1 MYSAPI
7 KDIRFV
13 FQHLINRAALQE
25 KTGHDAL
32 SEELA
37 DAIFDEA
44 AKFAADIIAPTNRDG
59 DTKGAKH
66 QDDGSVITPPGFR
79 EAYAAMGEQGW
90 TAMDA
95 SEEYGGQNMPMAVS
109 SFVHEMWQSA
119 NMAFALCHLLTQG
132 QIYALEK
139 YASSEQK
146 AHYIPAMAEGRWT
159 GTMNLTEP
167 QAGSDLAAIRSMAI
181 PEGDHYRITGQKIY
195 ITYGEHDMA
204 ENIIHLL
211 LARTP
216 NAPAGSK
223 GISVFIVPKYLIN
236 ADGSLGQANDITCV
250 SIEKKLGIKGSPTAV
265 LQYGDHGGA
274 IGYLVG
280 KEHQGLEIMFA
291 MMNHARFTVGMQGL
305 AISERAYQQAVS
317 YAMDRRQGTPI
328 GGEEGDTIIGH
339 PDVLRLLASMRADIM
354 AMRGLVGIGAAA
366 MDMAAHDN
374 SSEIQSRL
382 GLLVPIIKGWLTEQ
396 SQQVTSSA
404 VQVHGGMGFIEETG
418 VAQHY
423 RDARILPIYEGTTA
437 IQANDLVFRKTIR
450 DGGAAITS
458 LLDDIHND
466 MMAIRGADADHPSG
480 TTQALASRMMAAV
493 ETTRKVVD
501 HLLASA
507 NSPRRG
513 AANGHHYLML
523 LGVLTGGWQMV
534 RGAAIS
540 DDMIKNEG
548 VDKPFLETRKAM
560 ARLFITQRLPQIDAL
575 AETIITGD
583 EAVLEIASDWLAD
596 H

>member
-1 MYSAPI
+1 MYNAPI

-13 FQHLINRAALQE
+13 FQHLVNRAKLQDI
-25 KTGHDAL
+25 TGHDAL

-59 DTKGAKH
+59 DTKGAKR

-95 SEEYGGQNMPMAVS
+95 SEEYGGQNMPMTVS

-146 AHYIPAMAEGRWT
+146 ANFIPAMAEGRWT

-195 ITYGEHDMA
+195 ITYGEHNMA
-204 ENIIHLL
+204 ENIVHLL

-236 ADGSLGQANDITCV
+236 ADGSLGEANDITCV

-265 LQYGDHGGA
+265 LQYGDNGGA

-317 YAMDRRQGTPI
+317 YAMDRRQGTPL

-366 MDMAAHDN
+366 MDMAAHDD
-374 SSEIQSRL
+374 SPEIQNRL
-382 GLLVPIIKGWLTEQ
+382 GLLVPIIKGWLTEH
-396 SQQVTSSA
+396 SQNVTSAA
-404 VQVHGGMGFIEETG
+404 VQIHGGMGFIEETG

-450 DGGAAITS
+450 DSGGAVTD
-458 LLDDIHND
+458 LLNEINQD
-466 MMAIRGADADHPSG
+466 MMSIRDDDTDPALGSIQ
-480 TTQALASRMMAAV
+480 TLASRMMTAV

-534 RGAAIS
+534 RGAAIAQ
-540 DDMIKNEG
+540 DVIKAEG
-548 VDKPFLETRKAM
+548 SDKPFLEARKAM

-575 AETIITGD
+575 AETIMTGD
-583 EAVLEIASDWLAD
+583 EAVLEISSDWLTD

>member
-1 MYSAPI
+1 MYNAPI

-13 FQHLINRAALQE
+13 FQHLVNRAKLQDI
-25 KTGHDAL
+25 TGHDAL

-59 DTKGAKH
+59 DTKGAKR

-95 SEEYGGQNMPMAVS
+95 SEEYGGQNMPMTVS

-146 AHYIPAMAEGRWT
+146 ANFIPAMAEGRWT

-204 ENIIHLL
+204 ENIVHLL

-236 ADGSLGQANDITCV
+236 ADGSLGEANDITCV

-265 LQYGDHGGA
+265 LQYGDNGGA

-317 YAMDRRQGTPI
+317 YAMDRRQGTPL

-366 MDMAAHDN
+366 MDMAAHDD
-374 SSEIQSRL
+374 SPEIQNRL

-396 SQQVTSSA
+396 SQNVTSAA
-404 VQVHGGMGFIEETG
+404 VQIHGGMGFIEETG

-450 DGGAAITS
+450 DGGGAVTD
-458 LLDDIHND
+458 LLNEINQD
-466 MMAIRGADADHPSG
+466 MMSIRDDDTDPALGSIQ
-480 TTQALASRMMAAV
+480 TLASRMMTAV

-534 RGAAIS
+534 RGAAIAQ
-540 DDMIKNEG
+540 DVIKAEG
-548 VDKPFLETRKAM
+548 SDKPFLEARKAM

-575 AETIITGD
+575 AETIMTGD
-583 EAVLEIASDWLAD
+583 EAVLEISSDWLTD

>member
-1 MYSAPI
+1 MYNAPI

-13 FQHLINRAALQE
+13 FQHLVNRAKLQDI
-25 KTGHDAL
+25 TGHDAL

-59 DTKGAKH
+59 DTKGAKR

-95 SEEYGGQNMPMAVS
+95 SEEYGGQNMPMTVS

-146 AHYIPAMAEGRWT
+146 ANFIPAMAEGRWT

-181 PEGDHYRITGQKIY
+181 PEGNHYRITGQKIY

-204 ENIIHLL
+204 ENIVHLL

-236 ADGSLGQANDITCV
+236 VDGSLGEANDITCV

-265 LQYGDHGGA
+265 LQYGDNGGA

-317 YAMDRRQGTPI
+317 YAMDRRQGTPL

-366 MDMAAHDN
+366 MDMAAHDD
-374 SSEIQSRL
+374 SPEIQNRL
-382 GLLVPIIKGWLTEQ
+382 GLLVPIIKGWLTEH
-396 SQQVTSSA
+396 SQNVTSAA
-404 VQVHGGMGFIEETG
+404 VQIHGGMGFIEETG

-450 DGGAAITS
+450 DGGGAVTD
-458 LLDDIHND
+458 LLNEINQD
-466 MMAIRGADADHPSG
+466 MMSIRDDDTDPALGSIQ
-480 TTQALASRMMAAV
+480 TLASRMMTAV

-534 RGAAIS
+534 RGAAIAQ
-540 DDMIKNEG
+540 DVIKAEG
-548 VDKPFLETRKAM
+548 SDKPFLEARKAM

-575 AETIITGD
+575 AETIMTGD
-583 EAVLEIASDWLAD
+583 EAVLEISSDWLTD

>member
-1 MYSAPI
+1 MYNAPI

-13 FQHLINRAALQE
+13 FQHLVNRAKLQDI
-25 KTGHDAL
+25 TGHDAL

-59 DTKGAKH
+59 DTKGAKR

-95 SEEYGGQNMPMAVS
+95 SEEYGGQNMPMTVS

-146 AHYIPAMAEGRWT
+146 ANFIPAMAEGRWT

-204 ENIIHLL
+204 ENIVHLL

-236 ADGSLGQANDITCV
+236 ADGSLGEANDITCV

-265 LQYGDHGGA
+265 LQYGDNGGA

-317 YAMDRRQGTPI
+317 YAMDRRQGTPL

-366 MDMAAHDN
+366 MDMAAHDD
-374 SSEIQSRL
+374 SPEIQNRL
-382 GLLVPIIKGWLTEQ
+382 GLLVPIIKGWLTEH
-396 SQQVTSSA
+396 SQNVTSAA
-404 VQVHGGMGFIEETG
+404 VQIHGGMGFIEETG

-450 DGGAAITS
+450 DGGGAVID
-458 LLDDIHND
+458 LLNEINQD
-466 MMAIRGADADHPSG
+466 MMSIRDDDTDPALGSIQ
-480 TTQALASRMMAAV
+480 TLASRMMTAV

-534 RGAAIS
+534 RGAAIAQ
-540 DDMIKNEG
+540 DVIKAEG
-548 VDKPFLETRKAM
+548 SDKPFLEARKAM

-575 AETIITGD
+575 AETIMTGD
-583 EAVLEIASDWLAD
+583 EAVLEISSDWLTD

>member
-1 MYSAPI
+1 MYNAPI

-13 FQHLINRAALQE
+13 FQHLVNRAKLQDI
-25 KTGHDAL
+25 TGHDAL

-59 DTKGAKH
+59 DTKGAKR

-95 SEEYGGQNMPMAVS
+95 SEEYGGQNMPMTVS

-146 AHYIPAMAEGRWT
+146 ANFIPAMAEGRWT

-181 PEGDHYRITGQKIY
+181 PEGNHYRITGQKIY

-204 ENIIHLL
+204 ENIVHLL

-236 ADGSLGQANDITCV
+236 ADGSLGEANDITCV

-265 LQYGDHGGA
+265 LQYGDNGGA

-317 YAMDRRQGTPI
+317 YAMDRRQGTPL

-366 MDMAAHDN
+366 MDMAAHDD
-374 SSEIQSRL
+374 SPEIQNRL

-396 SQQVTSSA
+396 SQNVTSAA
-404 VQVHGGMGFIEETG
+404 VQIHGGMGFIEETG

-450 DGGAAITS
+450 DGGGAVTD
-458 LLDDIHND
+458 LLNEINQD
-466 MMAIRGADADHPSG
+466 MMSIRDDDTDPALGSIQ
-480 TTQALASRMMAAV
+480 TLASRMMTAV

-534 RGAAIS
+534 RGAAIAQ
-540 DDMIKNEG
+540 DVIKAEG
-548 VDKPFLETRKAM
+548 SDKPFLEARKAM

-575 AETIITGD
+575 AETIMTGD
-583 EAVLEIASDWLAD
+583 EAVLEISSDWLTD

>member
-1 MYSAPI
+1 MYNAPI

-13 FQHLINRAALQE
+13 FQHLVNRAKLQDI
-25 KTGHDAL
+25 TGHDAL

-59 DTKGAKH
+59 DTKGAKR

-95 SEEYGGQNMPMAVS
+95 SEEYGGQNMPMTVS

-146 AHYIPAMAEGRWT
+146 ANFIPAMAEGRWT

-204 ENIIHLL
+204 ENIVHLL

-236 ADGSLGQANDITCV
+236 ADGSLGEANDITCV

-265 LQYGDHGGA
+265 LQYGDNGGA

-317 YAMDRRQGTPI
+317 YAVDRRQGTPL

-366 MDMAAHDN
+366 MDMAAHDD
-374 SSEIQSRL
+374 SPEIQNRL
-382 GLLVPIIKGWLTEQ
+382 GLLVPIIKGWLTEH
-396 SQQVTSSA
+396 SQNVTSAA
-404 VQVHGGMGFIEETG
+404 VQIHGGMGFIEETG

-450 DGGAAITS
+450 DGGGAVTD
-458 LLDDIHND
+458 LLNEINQD
-466 MMAIRGADADHPSG
+466 MMSIRDDDTDPALGSIQ
-480 TTQALASRMMAAV
+480 TLASRMMTAV

-534 RGAAIS
+534 RGAAIAQ
-540 DDMIKNEG
+540 DVIKAEG
-548 VDKPFLETRKAM
+548 SDKPFLEARKAM

-575 AETIITGD
+575 AETIMTGD
-583 EAVLEIASDWLAD
+583 EAVLEISSDCLTD

>member
-1 MYSAPI
+1 MYNAPI

-13 FQHLINRAALQE
+13 FQHLVNRAKLQDI
-25 KTGHDAL
+25 TGHDAL

-59 DTKGAKH
+59 DTKGAKR

-95 SEEYGGQNMPMAVS
+95 SEEYGGQNMPMTVS

-146 AHYIPAMAEGRWT
+146 ANFIPAMAEGRWT

-204 ENIIHLL
+204 ENIVHLL

-236 ADGSLGQANDITCV
+236 ADGSLGEANDITCV

-265 LQYGDHGGA
+265 LQYGDNGGA

-305 AISERAYQQAVS
+305 AISERAYQQAVC
-317 YAMDRRQGTPI
+317 YAMDRRQGTPL

-366 MDMAAHDN
+366 MDMAAHDD
-374 SSEIQSRL
+374 SPEIQNRL
-382 GLLVPIIKGWLTEQ
+382 GLLVPIIKGWLTEH
-396 SQQVTSSA
+396 SQNVTSAA
-404 VQVHGGMGFIEETG
+404 VQIHGGMGFIEETG

-450 DGGAAITS
+450 DGGGAVTD
-458 LLDDIHND
+458 LLNEINQD
-466 MMAIRGADADHPSG
+466 MMSIRDDDTDPALGSIQ
-480 TTQALASRMMAAV
+480 TLASRMMTAV

-534 RGAAIS
+534 RGAAIAQ
-540 DDMIKNEG
+540 DVIKAEG
-548 VDKPFLETRKAM
+548 SDKPFLEARKAM

-575 AETIITGD
+575 AETIMTGD
-583 EAVLEIASDWLAD
+583 EAVLEISSDWLTD

>member
-1 MYSAPI
+1 MYNAPI

-13 FQHLINRAALQE
+13 FQHLVNRAKLQDI
-25 KTGHDAL
+25 TGHDAL

-59 DTKGAKH
+59 DTKGAKR

-95 SEEYGGQNMPMAVS
+95 SEEYGGQNMPMTVS

-146 AHYIPAMAEGRWT
+146 ANFIPAMAEGRWT

-181 PEGDHYRITGQKIY
+181 PEGNHYRITGQKIY

-204 ENIIHLL
+204 ENIVHLL

-236 ADGSLGQANDITCV
+236 ADGSLGEANDITCV

-265 LQYGDHGGA
+265 LQYGDNGGA

-317 YAMDRRQGTPI
+317 YAVDRRQGTPL

-366 MDMAAHDN
+366 MDMAAHDD
-374 SSEIQSRL
+374 SPEIQNRL
-382 GLLVPIIKGWLTEQ
+382 GLLVPIIKGWLTEH
-396 SQQVTSSA
+396 SQNVTSAA
-404 VQVHGGMGFIEETG
+404 VQIHGGMGFIEETG

-450 DGGAAITS
+450 DGGGAVTD
-458 LLDDIHND
+458 LLNEINQD
-466 MMAIRGADADHPSG
+466 MMSIRDDDTDPALGSIQ
-480 TTQALASRMMAAV
+480 TLASRMMTAV

-507 NSPRRG
+507 NSPRRA

-534 RGAAIS
+534 RGAAIAQ
-540 DDMIKNEG
+540 DVIKAEG
-548 VDKPFLETRKAM
+548 SDKPFLEARKAM

-575 AETIITGD
+575 AETIMTGD
-583 EAVLEIASDWLAD
+583 EAVLEISSDWLTD

>member
-1 MYSAPI
+1 MYNAPI

-13 FQHLINRAALQE
+13 FQHLVNRAKLQDI
-25 KTGHDAL
+25 TGHDAL

-59 DTKGAKH
+59 DTKGAKR

-95 SEEYGGQNMPMAVS
+95 SEEYGGQNMPMTVS

-146 AHYIPAMAEGRWT
+146 ANFIPAMAEGRWT

-204 ENIIHLL
+204 ENIVHLL

-236 ADGSLGQANDITCV
+236 ADGSLGEANDITCV

-265 LQYGDHGGA
+265 LQYGDNGGA

-317 YAMDRRQGTPI
+317 YAVDRRQGTPL

-366 MDMAAHDN
+366 MDMAAHDD
-374 SSEIQSRL
+374 SPEIQNRL
-382 GLLVPIIKGWLTEQ
+382 GLLVPIIKGWLTEH
-396 SQQVTSSA
+396 SQNVTSAA
-404 VQVHGGMGFIEETG
+404 VQIHGGMGFIEETG

-450 DGGAAITS
+450 DGGGAVTD
-458 LLDDIHND
+458 LLNEINQD
-466 MMAIRGADADHPSG
+466 MMSIRDDDTDPALGSIQ
-480 TTQALASRMMAAV
+480 TLASRMMTAV

-534 RGAAIS
+534 RGAAIAQ
-540 DDMIKNEG
+540 DVIKAEG
-548 VDKPFLETRKAM
+548 SDKPFLEARKAM

-575 AETIITGD
+575 AETIMTGD
-583 EAVLEIASDWLAD
+583 EAVLEISSDWLTD

>member
-1 MYSAPI
+1 MYNAPI

-13 FQHLINRAALQE
+13 FQHLVNRAKLQDI
-25 KTGHDAL
+25 TGHDAL

-59 DTKGAKH
+59 DTKGAKR

-95 SEEYGGQNMPMAVS
+95 SEEYGGQNMPMTVS

-146 AHYIPAMAEGRWT
+146 ANFIPAMAEGRWT

-204 ENIIHLL
+204 ENIVHLL

-236 ADGSLGQANDITCV
+236 ADGSLGEANDITCV

-265 LQYGDHGGA
+265 LQYGDNGGA

-366 MDMAAHDN
+366 MDMAAHDD
-374 SSEIQSRL
+374 SPEIQNRL
-382 GLLVPIIKGWLTEQ
+382 GLLVPIIKGWLTEH
-396 SQQVTSSA
+396 SQNVTSAA
-404 VQVHGGMGFIEETG
+404 VQIHGGMGFIEETG

-450 DGGAAITS
+450 DGGGAVTD
-458 LLDDIHND
+458 LLNEINQD
-466 MMAIRGADADHPSG
+466 MMSIRDDDTDPALGSIQ
-480 TTQALASRMMAAV
+480 TLASRMMTAV

-534 RGAAIS
+534 RGAAIAQ
-540 DDMIKNEG
+540 DVIKAEG
-548 VDKPFLETRKAM
+548 SDKPFLEARKAM

-575 AETIITGD
+575 AETIMTGD
-583 EAVLEIASDWLAD
+583 EAVLEISSDWLTD

>member
-1 MYSAPI
+1 MYNAPI

-13 FQHLINRAALQE
+13 FQHLVNRAKLQDI
-25 KTGHDAL
+25 TGHDAL

-59 DTKGAKH
+59 DTKGAKR

-95 SEEYGGQNMPMAVS
+95 SEEYGGQNMPMTVS

-146 AHYIPAMAEGRWT
+146 ANFIPAMAEGRWT

-181 PEGDHYRITGQKIY
+181 PEGNHYRITGQKIY

-204 ENIIHLL
+204 ENIVHLL

-236 ADGSLGQANDITCV
+236 ADGSLGEANDITCV

-265 LQYGDHGGA
+265 LQYGDNGGA

-317 YAMDRRQGTPI
+317 YAVDRRQGTPL

-366 MDMAAHDN
+366 MDMAAHDD
-374 SSEIQSRL
+374 SPEIQNRL
-382 GLLVPIIKGWLTEQ
+382 GLLVPIIKGWLTEH
-396 SQQVTSSA
+396 SQNVTSAA
-404 VQVHGGMGFIEETG
+404 VQIHGGMGFIEETG

-450 DGGAAITS
+450 DGGGAVTD
-458 LLDDIHND
+458 LLNEINQD
-466 MMAIRGADADHPSG
+466 MMSIRDDDTDPALGSIQ
-480 TTQALASRMMAAV
+480 TLASRMMTAV

-534 RGAAIS
+534 RGAAIAQ
-540 DDMIKNEG
+540 DVIKAEG
-548 VDKPFLETRKAM
+548 SDKPFLEARKAM

-575 AETIITGD
+575 AETIMTGD
-583 EAVLEIASDWLAD
+583 EAVLEISSDWLTD

>member
-13 FQHLINRAALQE
+13 FQHLINRAELQE

-374 SSEIQSRL
+374 SPEIQSRL

-450 DGGAAITS
+450 DGGAAVTS

-575 AETIITGD
+575 AETIFTGD
-583 EAVLEIASDWLAD
+583 EVVLEIASDWLAD

>member
-1 MYSAPI
+1 MYNAPI

-13 FQHLINRAALQE
+13 FQHLVNRAKLQDI
-25 KTGHDAL
+25 TGHDAL

-59 DTKGAKH
+59 DTKGAKR

-95 SEEYGGQNMPMAVS
+95 SEEYGGQNMPMTVS

-146 AHYIPAMAEGRWT
+146 ANFIPAMAEGRWT

-181 PEGDHYRITGQKIY
+181 PEGNHYRITGQKIY

-204 ENIIHLL
+204 ENIVHLL

-236 ADGSLGQANDITCV
+236 ADGSLGEANDITCV

-265 LQYGDHGGA
+265 LQYGDNGGA

-317 YAMDRRQGTPI
+317 YAVDRRQGTPL

-366 MDMAAHDN
+366 MDMAAHDD
-374 SSEIQSRL
+374 SPEIQNRL
-382 GLLVPIIKGWLTEQ
+382 GLLVPIIKGWLTEH
-396 SQQVTSSA
+396 SQNVTSAA
-404 VQVHGGMGFIEETG
+404 VQIHGGMGFIEETG

-450 DGGAAITS
+450 DGGGAVTD
-458 LLDDIHND
+458 LLNEINQD
-466 MMAIRGADADHPSG
+466 MMSIRDDDTDPALGSIQ
-480 TTQALASRMMAAV
+480 TLASRMMTAV

-513 AANGHHYLML
+513 AANGHHYLVL

-534 RGAAIS
+534 RGAAIAQ
-540 DDMIKNEG
+540 DVIKAEG
-548 VDKPFLETRKAM
+548 SDKPFLEARKAM

-575 AETIITGD
+575 AETIMTGD
-583 EAVLEIASDWLAD
+583 EAVLEISSDWLTD

>member
-1 MYSAPI
+1 MYNAPI

-13 FQHLINRAALQE
+13 FQHLVNRAKLQDI
-25 KTGHDAL
+25 TGHDAL

-59 DTKGAKH
+59 DTKGAKR

-95 SEEYGGQNMPMAVS
+95 SEEYGGQNMPMTVS

-146 AHYIPAMAEGRWT
+146 ANFIPAMAEGRWT

-181 PEGDHYRITGQKIY
+181 PEGNHYRITGQKIY

-204 ENIIHLL
+204 ENIVHLL

-236 ADGSLGQANDITCV
+236 ADGSLGEANDITCV

-265 LQYGDHGGA
+265 LQYGDNGGA

-317 YAMDRRQGTPI
+317 YAMDRRQGTPL

-366 MDMAAHDN
+366 MDMAAHDD
-374 SSEIQSRL
+374 SPEIQNRL
-382 GLLVPIIKGWLTEQ
+382 GLLVPIIKGWLTEH
-396 SQQVTSSA
+396 SQNVTSAA
-404 VQVHGGMGFIEETG
+404 VQIHGGMGFIEETG

-450 DGGAAITS
+450 DGGGAVTD
-458 LLDDIHND
+458 LLNEINQD
-466 MMAIRGADADHPSG
+466 MMSIRDDDTDPALGSIQ
-480 TTQALASRMMAAV
+480 TLASRMMTAV

-534 RGAAIS
+534 RGAAIAQ
-540 DDMIKNEG
+540 DVIKAEG
-548 VDKPFLETRKAM
+548 SDKPFLEARKAM

-575 AETIITGD
+575 AETIMTGD
-583 EAVLEIASDWLAD
+583 EAVLEISSDWLTD

>member
-1 MYSAPI
+1 MYNAPI

-13 FQHLINRAALQE
+13 FQHLVNRAKLQDI
-25 KTGHDAL
+25 TGHDAL

-59 DTKGAKH
+59 DTKGAKR

-95 SEEYGGQNMPMAVS
+95 SEEYGGQNMPMTVS

-146 AHYIPAMAEGRWT
+146 ANFIPAMAEGRWT

-204 ENIIHLL
+204 ENIVHLL

-236 ADGSLGQANDITCV
+236 ADGSLGEANDITCV

-265 LQYGDHGGA
+265 LQYGDNGGA

-317 YAMDRRQGTPI
+317 YAMDRRQGTPL

-366 MDMAAHDN
+366 MDMASHDD
-374 SSEIQSRL
+374 SPEIQNRL
-382 GLLVPIIKGWLTEQ
+382 GLLVPIIKGWLTEH
-396 SQQVTSSA
+396 SQNVTSAA
-404 VQVHGGMGFIEETG
+404 VQIHGGMGFIEETG

-450 DGGAAITS
+450 DGGGAVTD
-458 LLDDIHND
+458 LLNEINQD
-466 MMAIRGADADHPSG
+466 MMSIRDDDTDPALGSIQ
-480 TTQALASRMMAAV
+480 TLASRMMTAV

-507 NSPRRG
+507 NLPRRG

-534 RGAAIS
+534 RGAAIAQ
-540 DDMIKNEG
+540 DVIKAEG
-548 VDKPFLETRKAM
+548 SDKPFLEARKAM

-575 AETIITGD
+575 AETIMTGD
-583 EAVLEIASDWLAD
+583 EAVLEISSDWLTD

>member
-1 MYSAPI
+1 MYNAPI

-13 FQHLINRAALQE
+13 FQHLVNRAKLQDI
-25 KTGHDAL
+25 TGHDAL

-59 DTKGAKH
+59 DTKGAKR

-95 SEEYGGQNMPMAVS
+95 SEEYGGQNMPMTVS

-146 AHYIPAMAEGRWT
+146 ANFIPAMAEGRWT

-204 ENIIHLL
+204 ENIVHLL

-236 ADGSLGQANDITCV
+236 ADGSLGEANDITCV

-265 LQYGDHGGA
+265 LQYGDNGGA

-317 YAMDRRQGTPI
+317 YAMDRRQGTPL

-366 MDMAAHDN
+366 MDMAAHDD
-374 SSEIQSRL
+374 SPEIQNRL
-382 GLLVPIIKGWLTEQ
+382 GLLVPIIKGWLTEH
-396 SQQVTSSA
+396 SQNVTSAA
-404 VQVHGGMGFIEETG
+404 VQIHGGMGFIEETG

-450 DGGAAITS
+450 DGGGAVTD
-458 LLDDIHND
+458 LLNEINQD
-466 MMAIRGADADHPSG
+466 MMSIRDDDTDPALGSIQ
-480 TTQALASRMMAAV
+480 TLASRMITAV

-501 HLLASA
+501 HFLASA
-507 NSPRRG
+507 NSPRRA

-534 RGAAIS
+534 RGAAIAQ
-540 DDMIKNEG
+540 DVIKAEG
-548 VDKPFLETRKAM
+548 SDKPFLEARKAM

-575 AETIITGD
+575 AETIMTGD
-583 EAVLEIASDWLAD
+583 EAVLEISSDWLTD

>member
-1 MYSAPI
+1 MYNAPI

-13 FQHLINRAALQE
+13 FQHLVNRAKLQDI
-25 KTGHDAL
+25 TGHDAL

-59 DTKGAKH
+59 DTKGAKR

-95 SEEYGGQNMPMAVS
+95 SEEYGGQNMPMTVS

-146 AHYIPAMAEGRWT
+146 ANFIPAMAEGRWT

-204 ENIIHLL
+204 ENIVHLL

-223 GISVFIVPKYLIN
+223 GISVFNVPKYLIN
-236 ADGSLGQANDITCV
+236 ADGSLGEANDITCV

-265 LQYGDHGGA
+265 LQYGDNGGA

-317 YAMDRRQGTPI
+317 YAVDRRQGTPL

-366 MDMAAHDN
+366 MDMAAHDD
-374 SSEIQSRL
+374 SPEIQNRL
-382 GLLVPIIKGWLTEQ
+382 GLLVPIIKGWLTEH
-396 SQQVTSSA
+396 SQNVTSAA
-404 VQVHGGMGFIEETG
+404 VQIHGGMGFIEETG

-450 DGGAAITS
+450 DGGGAVTD
-458 LLDDIHND
+458 LLNEINQD
-466 MMAIRGADADHPSG
+466 MMSIRDDDTDPALGSIQ
-480 TTQALASRMMAAV
+480 TLASRMMTAV
-493 ETTRKVVD
+493 ETTRKVID

-534 RGAAIS
+534 RGAAIAQ
-540 DDMIKNEG
+540 DVIKAEG
-548 VDKPFLETRKAM
+548 SDKPFLEARKAM

-575 AETIITGD
+575 AETIMTGD
-583 EAVLEIASDWLAD
+583 EAVLEISSDWLTD

>member
-1 MYSAPI
+1 MYNAPI

-13 FQHLINRAALQE
+13 FQHLVNRAKLQDI
-25 KTGHDAL
+25 TGHDAL

-59 DTKGAKH
+59 DTKGAKR

-95 SEEYGGQNMPMAVS
+95 SEEYGGQNMPMTVS

-146 AHYIPAMAEGRWT
+146 ANFIPAMAEGRWT

-181 PEGDHYRITGQKIY
+181 PEGDQYRITGQKIY

-204 ENIIHLL
+204 ENIVHLL

-236 ADGSLGQANDITCV
+236 ADGSLGEANDITCV

-265 LQYGDHGGA
+265 LQYGDNGGA

-317 YAMDRRQGTPI
+317 YAMDRRQGTPL

-366 MDMAAHDN
+366 MDMAAHDD
-374 SSEIQSRL
+374 SPEIQNRL
-382 GLLVPIIKGWLTEQ
+382 GLLVPIIKGWLTEH
-396 SQQVTSSA
+396 SQNVTSAA
-404 VQVHGGMGFIEETG
+404 VQIHGGMGFIEEIG

-450 DGGAAITS
+450 DGGGAVTD
-458 LLDDIHND
+458 LLNEINQD
-466 MMAIRGADADHPSG
+466 MMSIRDDDTDPALGSIQ
-480 TTQALASRMMAAV
+480 TLASRMMTAV

-534 RGAAIS
+534 RGAAIAQ
-540 DDMIKNEG
+540 DVIKAEG
-548 VDKPFLETRKAM
+548 SDKPFLEARKAM

-575 AETIITGD
+575 AETIMTGD
-583 EAVLEIASDWLAD
+583 EAVLEISSDWLTD

>member
-1 MYSAPI
+1 MYNAPI

-13 FQHLINRAALQE
+13 FQHLVNRAKLQDI
-25 KTGHDAL
+25 TGHDAL

-59 DTKGAKH
+59 DTKGAKR

-95 SEEYGGQNMPMAVS
+95 SEEYGGQNMPMTVS

-146 AHYIPAMAEGRWT
+146 ANFIPAMAEGRWT
-159 GTMNLTEP
+159 GTMNLTES

-181 PEGDHYRITGQKIY
+181 PEGNHYRITGQKIY

-204 ENIIHLL
+204 ENIVHLL

-236 ADGSLGQANDITCV
+236 ADGSLGEANDITCV

-265 LQYGDHGGA
+265 LQYGDNGGA

-317 YAMDRRQGTPI
+317 YAVDRRQGTPL

-366 MDMAAHDN
+366 MDMAAHDD
-374 SSEIQSRL
+374 SPEIQNRL
-382 GLLVPIIKGWLTEQ
+382 GLLVPIIKGWLTEH
-396 SQQVTSSA
+396 SQNVTSAA
-404 VQVHGGMGFIEETG
+404 VQIHGGMGFIEETG

-450 DGGAAITS
+450 DGGGAVTD
-458 LLDDIHND
+458 LLNEINQD
-466 MMAIRGADADHPSG
+466 MMSIRDDDTDPALGSIQ
-480 TTQALASRMMAAV
+480 TLASRMMTAV

-534 RGAAIS
+534 RGAAIAQ
-540 DDMIKNEG
+540 DVIKAEG
-548 VDKPFLETRKAM
+548 SDKPFLEARKAM

-575 AETIITGD
+575 AETIMTGD
-583 EAVLEIASDWLAD
+583 EAVLEISSDWLTD